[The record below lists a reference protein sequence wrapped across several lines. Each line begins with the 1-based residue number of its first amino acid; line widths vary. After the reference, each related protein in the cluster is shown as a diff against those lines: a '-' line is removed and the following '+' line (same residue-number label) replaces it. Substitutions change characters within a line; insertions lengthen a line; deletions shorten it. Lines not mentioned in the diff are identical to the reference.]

1 MFKALFKRGCLA
13 AAIWMALTAA
23 AMAAVDVNTADA
35 TALTSVKGIGPATA
49 KNIIDER
56 TKHGPYKSAADLA
69 ERVSGVGTKSVARM
83 QEGGLTIGAKAAA
96 PAAAAPAGAAAAQ
109 RSAKR

>member
-1 MFKALFKRGCLA
+1 MFKTLLRRGCLA
-13 AAIWMALTAA
+13 AALWMSFTGA

-35 TALTSVKGIGPATA
+35 SALTSVKGIGPATA

-83 QEGGLTIGAKAAA
+83 QEAGLTIGAKAV
-96 PAAAAPAGAAAAQ
+96 PAAAPAGAAAAP
-109 RSAKR
+109 RPAKR

>member
-13 AAIWMALTAA
+13 AAIWMALTGA

-69 ERVSGVGTKSVARM
+69 ERVSGVGAKSVARM
-83 QEGGLTIGAKAAA
+83 QEGGLTIGAKAA